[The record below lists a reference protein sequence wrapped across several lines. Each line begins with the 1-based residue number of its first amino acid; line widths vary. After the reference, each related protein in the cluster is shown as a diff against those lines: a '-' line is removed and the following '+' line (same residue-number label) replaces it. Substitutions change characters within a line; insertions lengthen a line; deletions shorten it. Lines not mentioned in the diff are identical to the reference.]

1 MMANHT
7 ELRFTEPGMRLL
19 ENEHRYLSFLMAE
32 WHAIVLEF
40 ENEDLTLEEGR
51 RKLKMLRQKL
61 YEFVEPLKN
70 HTDKEEEHFFPV
82 LGTYIGFEQGPLMG
96 IQEEHQ
102 EIDGYIGHFFHHTR
116 GNIDIMSIEDMKTVA
131 KDAGEAF
138 EVLTIHFV
146 KEETVLFPMAEKLM
160 KAADQDEI
168 YEKMNT
174 LIT

>member
-1 MMANHT
+1 MAKQT

-19 ENEHRYLSFLMAE
+19 ENEHRYLSFLMDE

-40 ENEDLTLEEGR
+40 ENDQISLEEGR
-51 RKLKMLRQKL
+51 EKLKMLRQKL

-116 GNIDIMSIEDMKTVA
+116 GNIDLMSIDDMKTVA
-131 KDAGEAF
+131 KMPAKH
-138 EVLTIHFV
+138 L
-146 KEETVLFPMAEKLM
+146 KC
-160 KAADQDEI
+160 
-168 YEKMNT
+168 
-174 LIT
+174 

>member
-1 MMANHT
+1 MAKQT

-19 ENEHRYLSFLMAE
+19 ENEHRYLSFLMDE

-40 ENEDLTLEEGR
+40 ENDQISLEEGR
-51 RKLKMLRQKL
+51 EKLKMLRQKL

-70 HTDKEEEHFFPV
+70 HTDKEEDHFFPV

-116 GNIDIMSIEDMKTVA
+116 GNIDLMSIDDMKTVA

-160 KAADQDEI
+160 KAADQDAL

>member
-1 MMANHT
+1 MAKPT

-19 ENEHRYLSFLMAE
+19 ENEHRYLSYLME
-32 WHAIVLEF
+32 DWHAIVREF
-40 ENEDLTLEEGR
+40 EEKDMSLEEGR
-51 RKLKMLRQKL
+51 ERLKTLRQKL

-116 GNIDIMSIEDMKTVA
+116 GNIDIMSLEDMQAVA

-160 KAADQDEI
+160 KAVDQDEL
-168 YEKMNT
+168 YAKMNT

>member
-1 MMANHT
+1 MATNNN
-7 ELRFTEPGMRLL
+7 LRFTEPGMRLL
-19 ENEHRYLSFLMAE
+19 ENEHRYLSYLMDD
-32 WHAIVLEF
+32 WHSLVLDF
-40 ENEDLTLEEGR
+40 ERQEMSLEEGR
-51 RKLKMLRQKL
+51 EKLKLLRQKL
-61 YEFVEPLKN
+61 YEFIEPFKN
-70 HTDKEEEHFFPV
+70 HTEKEEEHFFPV
-82 LGTYIGFEQGPLMG
+82 LGTYIGFEQGPLVG

-116 GNIDIMSIEDMKTVA
+116 DNIDAITLEDLKTVA

-160 KAADQDEI
+160 KAVDQDEL
-168 YEKMNT
+168 YKKMNT

>member
-1 MMANHT
+1 MAKQT

-19 ENEHRYLSFLMAE
+19 ENEHRYLSFLMDE

-40 ENEDLTLEEGR
+40 ENDQISLEEGR
-51 RKLKMLRQKL
+51 EKLKMLRQKL

-116 GNIDIMSIEDMKTVA
+116 GNINLMSIDDMKNVA

-160 KAADQDEI
+160 KAADHDAL

>member
-1 MMANHT
+1 MVKQT

-19 ENEHRYLSFLMAE
+19 ENEHRYLSCLMDE

-40 ENEDLTLEEGR
+40 ENDDMTLEEGR
-51 RKLKMLRQKL
+51 IKLKTLRQKL
-61 YEFVEPLKN
+61 FEFIEPLKN

-82 LGTYIGFEQGPLMG
+82 LGTYIGFEQGPLVG

-116 GNIDIMSIEDMKTVA
+116 DNIDLMSLEDLSAVA

-160 KAADQDEI
+160 KAADQDAL

>member
-1 MMANHT
+1 MANQT

-19 ENEHRYLSFLMAE
+19 ENEHRFLSYLMDV
-32 WHAIVLEF
+32 WHSIVLEF
-40 ENEDLTLEEGR
+40 ENADMSLEEGR
-51 RKLKMLRQKL
+51 EKLKALRQKL
-61 YEFVEPLKN
+61 YEFVEPLKK
-70 HTDKEEEHFFPV
+70 HTDKEEEHFFPA

-116 GNIDIMSIEDMKTVA
+116 GTIEAMSIEDMKTVA

-160 KAADQDEI
+160 QAADQDEL
-168 YEKMNT
+168 YKKMNT

>member
-1 MMANHT
+1 MADFA
-7 ELRFTEPGMRLL
+7 ELRFKEPGMRLL
-19 ENEHRYLSFLMAE
+19 ENEHRYLTYLMDE
-32 WHAIVLEF
+32 WHALVLDF
-40 ENEDLTLEEGR
+40 EKDDMTLEEGR
-51 RKLKMLRQKL
+51 EKLKTIRQKL

-116 GNIDIMSIEDMKTVA
+116 GNIDLMTLDDMKTIA
-131 KDAGEAF
+131 KDAGEAY

-160 KAADQDEI
+160 KAVDQDEL
-168 YEKMNT
+168 YEKMKT
-174 LIT
+174 LIS

>member
-1 MMANHT
+1 MA
-7 ELRFTEPGMRLL
+7 ESAKLRFAEPGMRLL
-19 ENEHRYLSFLMAE
+19 ENEHRYLTYLMDE
-32 WHAIVLEF
+32 WHFIVLDF
-40 ENEDLTLEEGR
+40 QNNEKMSLEEGR
-51 RKLKMLRQKL
+51 EKLKLLRQKL

-116 GNIDIMSIEDMKTVA
+116 GNIDLMSLEDMKTIA
-131 KDAGEAF
+131 TDAGEAY

-160 KAADQDEI
+160 KAADQDAL
-168 YEKMNT
+168 YEKMKT

>member
-1 MMANHT
+1 MAET
-7 ELRFTEPGMRLL
+7 AKLRFVEPGMRLL
-19 ENEHRYLSFLMAE
+19 ENEHRYLSYLMVE
-32 WHAIVLEF
+32 WHSIVLEF
-40 ENEDLTLEEGR
+40 QNNEMTLEQGR
-51 RKLKMLRQKL
+51 EKLKTLRQKL

-70 HTDKEEEHFFPV
+70 HTDKEEEYFFPV

-116 GNIDIMSIEDMKTVA
+116 GNIDLMTLDDMKTVA

-160 KAADQDEI
+160 KAVDQDEL
-168 YEKMNT
+168 YEKMKT

>member
-1 MMANHT
+1 MADFA
-7 ELRFTEPGMRLL
+7 ELRFKEPGMRLL
-19 ENEHRYLSFLMAE
+19 ENEHRYLTYLMDE
-32 WHAIVLEF
+32 WHALVLDF
-40 ENEDLTLEEGR
+40 EKDDMTLEEGR
-51 RKLKMLRQKL
+51 VKLKTIRQKL

-116 GNIDIMSIEDMKTVA
+116 GNIDLMTLDDMKTIA
-131 KDAGEAF
+131 KDAGEAY

-160 KAADQDEI
+160 KAVDQDEL
-168 YEKMNT
+168 YEKMKT
-174 LIT
+174 LIS

>member
-1 MMANHT
+1 MADFA
-7 ELRFTEPGMRLL
+7 ELRFKEPGMRLL
-19 ENEHRYLSFLMAE
+19 ENEHRYLTYLMDE
-32 WHAIVLEF
+32 WHALVLDF
-40 ENEDLTLEEGR
+40 EKDDMTLEEGR
-51 RKLKMLRQKL
+51 EKLKTIRQKL

-116 GNIDIMSIEDMKTVA
+116 GNIDLMTLDDMKTIA
-131 KDAGEAF
+131 KDAGEAY

-160 KAADQDEI
+160 KAADQDEL
-168 YEKMNT
+168 YEKMKT
-174 LIT
+174 LIS

>member
-1 MMANHT
+1 MADFA
-7 ELRFTEPGMRLL
+7 ELRFKEPGMRLL
-19 ENEHRYLSFLMAE
+19 ENEHRYLTYLMDE
-32 WHAIVLEF
+32 WHALVLDF
-40 ENEDLTLEEGR
+40 EKDDVTLEEGR
-51 RKLKMLRQKL
+51 EKLKTIRQKL

-116 GNIDIMSIEDMKTVA
+116 GNIDLMTLDDMKTIA
-131 KDAGEAF
+131 KDAGEAY

-160 KAADQDEI
+160 KAVDQDKL
-168 YEKMNT
+168 YEKMKT
-174 LIT
+174 LIS

>member
-1 MMANHT
+1 MANPA
-7 ELRFTEPGMRLL
+7 ELRFKEPGMRLL
-19 ENEHRYLSFLMAE
+19 ENEHRYLTYLMDE
-32 WHAIVLEF
+32 WHAVVLEF
-40 ENEDLTLEEGR
+40 ENDDMTLEEGR
-51 RKLKMLRQKL
+51 EKLKLVRQKL

-116 GNIDIMSIEDMKTVA
+116 GNIDLMTLEDMKTIA
-131 KDAGEAF
+131 KDAGEAY

-160 KAADQDEI
+160 KAADQDVL
-168 YEKMNT
+168 YEKMKT
-174 LIT
+174 LIY

>member
-1 MMANHT
+1 MADFA
-7 ELRFTEPGMRLL
+7 ELRFKEPGMRLL
-19 ENEHRYLSFLMAE
+19 ENEHRYLTYLMDE
-32 WHAIVLEF
+32 WHALVLDF
-40 ENEDLTLEEGR
+40 EKDDMTLEEGR
-51 RKLKMLRQKL
+51 EKLKTIRQKL

-116 GNIDIMSIEDMKTVA
+116 GNIDLMTLDDMKTIA
-131 KDAGEAF
+131 KDAGEAY

-160 KAADQDEI
+160 KAVDQDKL
-168 YEKMNT
+168 YEKMKT
-174 LIT
+174 LIS

>member
-1 MMANHT
+1 MAKQT

-19 ENEHRYLSFLMAE
+19 ENEHRYLSFLMDE

-40 ENEDLTLEEGR
+40 ENDQISLEEGR
-51 RKLKMLRQKL
+51 EKLKMLRQKL

-116 GNIDIMSIEDMKTVA
+116 GNIDLMSIDDMKTVA

-160 KAADQDEI
+160 KAADQDAL

>member
-1 MMANHT
+1 MAKQT

-19 ENEHRYLSFLMAE
+19 ENEHRYLSFLMDE

-40 ENEDLTLEEGR
+40 ENDQISLEEGR
-51 RKLKMLRQKL
+51 EKLKMLRQKL

-70 HTDKEEEHFFPV
+70 HTDKEEDHFFPV

-116 GNIDIMSIEDMKTVA
+116 GNIELMSIDDMKTVA

-160 KAADQDEI
+160 KAADQDAL

>member
-1 MMANHT
+1 MVKQT

-19 ENEHRYLSFLMAE
+19 ENEHRYLSYLMDE

-40 ENEDLTLEEGR
+40 ENDDMTLEEGR
-51 RKLKMLRQKL
+51 IKLKTLRQKL
-61 YEFVEPLKN
+61 FEFIEPLKN

-82 LGTYIGFEQGPLMG
+82 LGTYIGFEQGPLVG

-116 GNIDIMSIEDMKTVA
+116 DNIDLMSLEDLRAVA

-160 KAADQDEI
+160 KAADQDAL

>member
-1 MMANHT
+1 MAQSA
-7 ELRFTEPGMRLL
+7 ELRFKEPGMRLL
-19 ENEHRYLSFLMAE
+19 ENEHRYLTYLMDE
-32 WHAIVLEF
+32 WHALVLDF
-40 ENEDLTLEEGR
+40 EKEDMTLEEGR
-51 RKLKMLRQKL
+51 EKLKLVRQKL

-116 GNIDIMSIEDMKTVA
+116 GNIDLMTLDDMKTIA
-131 KDAGEAF
+131 KDAGEAY

-160 KAADQDEI
+160 KAVDQDEL
-168 YEKMNT
+168 YEKMKT
-174 LIT
+174 LIS

>member
-1 MMANHT
+1 MAT
-7 ELRFTEPGMRLL
+7 QPELRFTEPGMRLL
-19 ENEHRYLSFLMAE
+19 ENEHRYLSYLMDD
-32 WHAIVLEF
+32 WHGIVLEF
-40 ENEDLTLEEGR
+40 ENEELSLEQGR
-51 RKLKMLRQKL
+51 EKLKRLRQKL

-82 LGTYIGFEQGPLMG
+82 LGTYIGFEQGPLLG

-116 GNIDIMSIEDMKTVA
+116 GNIDLMSRDDMKTVA

-146 KEETVLFPMAEKLM
+146 KEETVLFSMAEKLM
-160 KAADQDEI
+160 KAADQDAL

>member
-1 MMANHT
+1 MADFA
-7 ELRFTEPGMRLL
+7 ELRFKEPGMRLL
-19 ENEHRYLSFLMAE
+19 ENEHRYLTYLMDE
-32 WHAIVLEF
+32 WHALVLDF
-40 ENEDLTLEEGR
+40 EKDDMTLEEGR
-51 RKLKMLRQKL
+51 EKLKTIRQKL

-116 GNIDIMSIEDMKTVA
+116 GNIDLMTLDDMKTIA
-131 KDAGEAF
+131 KDAGEAY

-160 KAADQDEI
+160 KAIDQDEL
-168 YEKMNT
+168 YEKMKT
-174 LIT
+174 LIS

>member
-1 MMANHT
+1 MAEQA
-7 ELRFTEPGMRLL
+7 ELRFAEPGMRLL
-19 ENEHRYLSFLMAE
+19 ENEHRYLSYLMEE
-32 WHAIVLEF
+32 WHELVLDF
-40 ENEDLTLEEGR
+40 ERQEQMTLEEGR
-51 RKLKMLRQKL
+51 EKLKLLRQKL
-61 YEFVEPLKN
+61 FEFIEPLKN

-82 LGTYIGFEQGPLMG
+82 LGTYIGFEQGPLVG
-96 IQEEHQ
+96 IQDEHQ

-116 GNIDIMSIEDMKTVA
+116 GTIDTMTLDDMRTVA

-160 KAADQDEI
+160 KAVDHDEL

>member
-1 MMANHT
+1 MADFA
-7 ELRFTEPGMRLL
+7 ELRFKEPGMRLL
-19 ENEHRYLSFLMAE
+19 ENEHRYLTYLMDE
-32 WHAIVLEF
+32 WHALVLDF
-40 ENEDLTLEEGR
+40 EKDDMTLEEGR
-51 RKLKMLRQKL
+51 EKLKLIRQKL

-116 GNIDIMSIEDMKTVA
+116 GNIDLMTLDDMKTIA
-131 KDAGEAF
+131 KDAGEAY

-160 KAADQDEI
+160 KAIDQDEL
-168 YEKMNT
+168 YEKMKT
-174 LIT
+174 LIS

>member
-1 MMANHT
+1 MT
-7 ELRFTEPGMRLL
+7 ETAKLRFAEPGMRLL
-19 ENEHRYLSFLMAE
+19 ENEHRYLSYLMDE
-32 WHAIVLEF
+32 WHSIVLEF
-40 ENEDLTLEEGR
+40 QNNEMSLEEGR
-51 RKLKMLRQKL
+51 EKLKMLRQKL

-116 GNIDIMSIEDMKTVA
+116 GNIDLMTLDDMKTIA
-131 KDAGEAF
+131 KDAGEAY

-160 KAADQDEI
+160 KAVDQDEL
-168 YEKMNT
+168 YEKMKT